1 MGSESHRLQ
10 CRMECLSLR
19 RTIRS
24 DAVMVVVWWSGWRNS
39 RGIDWAG
46 DTIKDST
53 PILTRGIELAGD
65 KMLHVALIWRETG

>member
-24 DAVMVVVWWSGWRNS
+24 DAVMVVVWWSGGLDG
-39 RGIDWAG
+39 GILEG
-46 DTIKDST
+46 QLR
-53 PILTRGIELAGD
+53 PIDLAGD
-65 KMLHVALIWRETG
+65 